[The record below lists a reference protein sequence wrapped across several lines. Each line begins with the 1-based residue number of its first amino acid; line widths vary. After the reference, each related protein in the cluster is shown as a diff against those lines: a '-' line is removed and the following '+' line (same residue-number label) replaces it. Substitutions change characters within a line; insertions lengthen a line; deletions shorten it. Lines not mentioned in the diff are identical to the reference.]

1 MIDCSLDTNV
11 LIDLIKGSRDAE
23 LLVGQFANLGVS
35 HIVVGELI
43 LGGYKA
49 GRPNEVF
56 KIIEALKDITIL
68 NADLLTAAVYAQVRF
83 ELEKNGNPI
92 PQNDIWIAA
101 ITLQANVPLIT
112 RDRHFRRIPQ
122 LRVFEY

>member
-11 LIDLIKGSRDAE
+11 LIDLIKGRRDAE
-23 LLVGQFANLGVS
+23 LLVGQFTDLGVS
-35 HIVVGELI
+35 HVVVGELI

-49 GRPNEVF
+49 GRPDEAF

-68 NADLLTAAVYAQVRF
+68 NADLLTATIYAQVRF
-83 ELEKNGNPI
+83 ELETQGKTI

-112 RDRHFRRIPQ
+112 RDQHFRRIPQ
-122 LRVFEY
+122 LKIFEY